1 MHFRYRLNVSDSG
14 VNNSI
19 LCVNCVILTVSPI
32 CLRCET
38 LELPKEEDFLASE
51 MGKTGEEDLTI
62 VIPVYNE
69 GAGFEDLW
77 SELNTQLKSPFRALV
92 VYDFDEDNTIPAVE
106 AVIARGERR
115 LSLVKNEI
123 RRGVVGALVTGFRKV
138 ENGPLLVVMADL
150 SDDLAQVGR
159 MLELYREGYH
169 VVVGSRYMKGGR
181 IVNGPVLK
189 QGLSRMA
196 GVSLCWLRRIP
207 THDATNAFKIYDSAM
222 LKKFTLESQRGFELN
237 LEITVKAFLA
247 GYRIVEIP
255 SVWRD
260 RTQGKSKFKLW
271 AWLPHYLRWY
281 FYAFRP
287 RKKV

>member
-1 MHFRYRLNVSDSG
+1 LAGDKL
-14 VNNSI
+14 VN
-19 LCVNCVILTVSPI
+19 
-32 CLRCET
+32 RADE
-38 LELPKEEDFLASE
+38 
-51 MGKTGEEDLTI
+51 LTI

-69 GAGFEDLW
+69 GAGFEALW
-77 SELNTQLKSPFRALV
+77 RELTTHLQFPFRALV
-92 VYDFDEDNTIPAVE
+92 VYDFDEDNTVPAVQ
-106 AVIARGERR
+106 AVIARGEPR
-115 LSLVKNEI
+115 LTLVKNTI
-123 RRGVVGALVTGFRKV
+123 RRGVVGALLTGFRHV
-138 ENGPLLVVMADL
+138 ESGPLLVVMADL

-159 MLELYREGYH
+159 MLELYRQGYH

-207 THDATNAFKIYDSAM
+207 THDATNAFKIYDGAM
-222 LKKFTLESQRGFELN
+222 LRQFTLESQRGFELN

-247 GYRIVEIP
+247 GYRITEIP

-271 AWLPHYLRWY
+271 SWLPHYLRWY

-287 RKKV
+287 KSKAA

>member
-1 MHFRYRLNVSDSG
+1 MIYRRYITRD
-14 VNNSI
+14 
-19 LCVNCVILTVSPI
+19 
-32 CLRCET
+32 
-38 LELPKEEDFLASE
+38 LPKEEDFLASE
-51 MGKTGEEDLTI
+51 MGRTGKEDLTI

-69 GAGFEDLW
+69 GEGFEDLW
-77 SELNTQLKSPFRALV
+77 RELNAQLKSPFRALV

-115 LSLVKNEI
+115 ISLVKNEI
-123 RRGVVGALVTGFRKV
+123 RRGVVGALVTGFRRV

-207 THDATNAFKIYDSAM
+207 THDATNAFKIYDSTM

-287 RKKV
+287 RRKM